1 MLDWT
6 KINKEF
12 TKILNSKS
20 REDLLEW
27 VEMDRKR
34 MVLVDM
40 EDGLNGKLN
49 GAQRINGAAKIK
61 PKSKGVP
68 VKKTTRAKVGA

>member
-6 KINKEF
+6 KINEEF

-27 VEMDRKR
+27 VEIDKKR
-34 MVLVDM
+34 MAVDM
-40 EDGLNGKLN
+40 ENGLNGKLK
-49 GAQRINGAAKIK
+49 GAQRINGAAQIK

>member
-1 MLDWT
+1 MLNWT

-12 TKILNSKS
+12 TKVLNSYTD
-20 REDLLEW
+20 EEFDEW
-27 VEMDRKR
+27 YEMDRKR
-34 MVLVDM
+34 MALVDM
-40 EDGLNGKLN
+40 ENGLDGKLN

>member
-12 TKILNSKS
+12 TMILNSKS

-34 MVLVDM
+34 MALVDM
-40 EDGLNGKLN
+40 ENGLNGKLN
-49 GAQRINGAAKIK
+49 GEQRINGEAQIK

-68 VKKTTRAKVGA
+68 VKKTNRAKVGA